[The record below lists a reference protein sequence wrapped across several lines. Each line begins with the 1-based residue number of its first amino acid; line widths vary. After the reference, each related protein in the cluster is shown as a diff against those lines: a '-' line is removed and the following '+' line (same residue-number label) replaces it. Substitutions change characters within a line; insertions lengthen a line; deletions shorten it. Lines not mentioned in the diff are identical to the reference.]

1 VSKQRIEKLRIPRD
15 GTARHRS
22 LAGGIVIGDYVD
34 PTNGERVLT
43 VEKISVGAGKAK
55 SKARAKV
62 AEQFNKAAQEA
73 AVAMTVE
80 KHGPITTAVG

>member
-1 VSKQRIEKLRIPRD
+1 MSKQRIEKLRIPRD

-43 VEKISVGAGKAK
+43 VEKVSVGAGKAK
-55 SKARAKV
+55 KAKLPVVKRV
-62 AEQFNKAAQEA
+62 PYVPDEPQAE
-73 AVAMTVE
+73 VS
-80 KHGPITTAVG
+80 

>member
-43 VEKISVGAGKAK
+43 VEKVSVGAGKAK

-62 AEQFNKAAQEA
+62 AEQFNKIAKESEASMNAQLTG
-73 AVAMTVE
+73 VA
-80 KHGPITTAVG
+80 HG